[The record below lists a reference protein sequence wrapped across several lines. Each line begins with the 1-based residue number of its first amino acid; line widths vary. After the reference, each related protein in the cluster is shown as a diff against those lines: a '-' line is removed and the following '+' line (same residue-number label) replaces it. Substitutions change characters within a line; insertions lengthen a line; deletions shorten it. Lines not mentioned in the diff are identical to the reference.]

1 MDYEL
6 KLNKKEKKIEIKTYN
21 DQKQLLLVKNRIQV
35 YMNYVRTKRSII
47 NKNLKEKKINE
58 YNQISNIYIDNFEK
72 LQINQNKRWV
82 KLMLEKNQGKSK
94 KDSDLKS
101 KKIKK
106 QLNKKTKNNVNF
118 FMVNNCGKSSNSK

>member
-1 MDYEL
+1 MMDYEL

-72 LQINQNKRWV
+72 LQIFNEN
-82 KLMLEKNQGKSK
+82 L
-94 KDSDLKS
+94 LK
-101 KKIKK
+101 II
-106 QLNKKTKNNVNF
+106 LIGLF
-118 FMVNNCGKSSNSK
+118 HRY